1 MPLLGFPSTA
11 SYHNLDTDELNRVK
25 KRMNKTETAQ
35 ENNFQLS
42 KAPTKSQVN
51 QVYQNLLVILQK
63 LNLRFR
69 QILDHDLPVKDL
81 LKIFVEGG
89 LNLVDDTNYII
100 NNVLTIYN
108 YFSPQQE
115 LYIKK
120 QFSELQNTPA
130 QLLGEGS
137 DVLDNI
143 ENGDPNDLE
152 DLLIE
157 NDITQ
162 QEYSSYGKS
171 ILDIGNQLKELMD
184 TVTPYIQQYN
194 YMRLNARPANLPLA
208 DTNAVQGGHLFRSSN
223 DPRIYP
229 ELRFL

>member
-1 MPLLGFPSTA
+1 MPLLGYPSTA
-11 SYHNLDTDELNRVK
+11 NYHNLDTDELNRVK
-25 KRMNKTETAQ
+25 KRMNKTETTQ

-42 KAPTKSQVN
+42 TAPTKSQVT

-63 LNLRFR
+63 LSLKLR
-69 QILDHDLPVKDL
+69 QILDHNLPVKDL

-89 LNLVDDTNYII
+89 SNIIDDTNYII

-115 LYIKK
+115 LFIKK
-120 QFSELQNTPA
+120 LFSELKHSPRQI
-130 QLLGEGS
+130 LGEGS
-137 DVLDNI
+137 DILDEI
-143 ENGDPNDLE
+143 ENGDPDDLE
-152 DLLIE
+152 ELLIE
-157 NDITQ
+157 NNITQ
-162 QEYSSYGKS
+162 QEYSAYGNS
-171 ILDIGNQLKELMD
+171 ILEFGNQMKELID
-184 TVTPYIQQYN
+184 TITPYIQQYN

-208 DTNAVQGGHLFRSSN
+208 DTPIQGGHLFRSSN

>member
-1 MPLLGFPSTA
+1 MPLLGYPSTA
-11 SYHNLDTDELNRVK
+11 NYNNLDTDELNRVK
-25 KRMNKTETAQ
+25 KRMIKTETAQ

-42 KAPTKSQVN
+42 TAPTKSQVT

-63 LNLRFR
+63 LNLKVK
-69 QILDHDLPVKDL
+69 QILEQSLPIKDL
-81 LKIFVEGG
+81 LRIFTEGG
-89 LNLVDDTNYII
+89 TSLIDDTNYII

-120 QFSELQNTPA
+120 LMDELKNAPTQI
-130 QLLGEGS
+130 LGEGS
-137 DVLDNI
+137 DVLDHI
-143 ENGDPNDLE
+143 ENGDPDDLE
-152 DLLIE
+152 ELLDE
-157 NDITQ
+157 EDITQ
-162 QEYSSYGKS
+162 VEYKAYGNS
-171 ILDIGNQLKELMD
+171 ILEFGNQMKELVD
-184 TVTPYIQQYN
+184 TITPYIQQYN

-208 DTNAVQGGHLFRSSN
+208 DTPVQGGHLFRSSN

>member
-1 MPLLGFPSTA
+1 MPLLGYPSTA
-11 SYHNLDTDELNRVK
+11 NYHNLDTDELNRVK
-25 KRMNKTETAQ
+25 KRMNKTETTQ

-42 KAPTKSQVN
+42 TAPTKSQVT

-63 LNLRFR
+63 LSLKLR
-69 QILDHDLPVKDL
+69 QILDHNLPVKDL

-89 LNLVDDTNYII
+89 SNIIDDTNYII

-120 QFSELQNTPA
+120 LFSELQHSPR
-130 QLLGEGS
+130 QILGEGS
-137 DVLDNI
+137 DVLDEI
-143 ENGDPNDLE
+143 ENGDPDDLE
-152 DLLIE
+152 ELLIE

-162 QEYSSYGKS
+162 QEYSAYGNS
-171 ILDIGNQLKELMD
+171 LLEFGNQMKELID

-194 YMRLNARPANLPLA
+194 YMRLNARPANLPLS
-208 DTNAVQGGHLFRSSN
+208 DSQVQGGHLFRSSN

>member
-1 MPLLGFPSTA
+1 MPLLGYPSTA
-11 SYHNLDTDELNRVK
+11 NYHNLDTDELNRVK

-35 ENNFQLS
+35 EDNFQLS
-42 KAPTKSQVN
+42 TAPTKSQVT
-51 QVYQNLLVILQK
+51 QVYQNLLIILQK
-63 LNLRFR
+63 LNLKVR
-69 QILDHDLPVKDL
+69 QILEHDLPYKEL
-81 LKIFVEGG
+81 LKLFIEGG
-89 LNLVDDTNYII
+89 INVIDDTNYII

-115 LYIKK
+115 LFIKRL
-120 QFSELQNTPA
+120 FGEFRNAPT

-137 DVLDNI
+137 DALDEI

-152 DLLIE
+152 DFLNE
-157 NDITQ
+157 NGIT
-162 QEYSSYGKS
+162 ETEFKAYGNS
-171 ILDIGNQLKELMD
+171 ILDFGNQMKELVD
-184 TVTPYIQQYN
+184 AITPVIQQYN

-208 DTNAVQGGHLFRSSN
+208 DTPVQGGHLFRSSN

>member
-1 MPLLGFPSTA
+1 MPLLGYPSTA
-11 SYHNLDTDELNRVK
+11 NYNNLDTDELNRVK

-35 ENNFQLS
+35 EDNFQLS
-42 KAPTKSQVN
+42 TAPTKSQVT

-63 LNLRFR
+63 LSLKSR
-69 QILDHDLPVKDL
+69 QILDHNLPVKDL
-81 LKIFVEGG
+81 LKLFIEGG
-89 LNLVDDTNYII
+89 TNLIDDTNYIV

-115 LYIKK
+115 LYIKRL
-120 QFSELQNTPA
+120 FSELRNTPT

-137 DVLDNI
+137 DVLDEI
-143 ENGDPNDLE
+143 ENGVPDDLE
-152 DLLIE
+152 ELLIE

-162 QEYSSYGKS
+162 QEYSAYGNS
-171 ILDIGNQLKELMD
+171 ILDFGNQMKELID

-208 DTNAVQGGHLFRSSN
+208 DTPVQGGHLFRSSN